1 MTEVMNKEDLLRRE
15 IIELQ
20 KSVHVMLMRQKEL
33 AETILNL
40 KYKIKE
46 LEGNPDQL
54 ELKV

>member
-46 LEGNPDQL
+46 LGGNPDQL

>member
-1 MTEVMNKEDLLRRE
+1 MTKVMNKEDLLRRE

-46 LEGNPDQL
+46 LGGNPDQL

>member
-1 MTEVMNKEDLLRRE
+1 
-15 IIELQ
+15 
-20 KSVHVMLMRQKEL
+20 MLMRQKEL

-46 LEGNPDQL
+46 LGGNPDQL